1 MTEPSSDSAP
11 NRTLEMAHVLFVDI
25 VAYSRLPMDQQEQV
39 LLHLQ
44 EAVRE
49 TKEFVRAKAS
59 DQLIRLP
66 TGDGMA
72 LVFLGDVE
80 APVRCALELHRIL
93 RRWPEIQLRMGIHT
107 GPVYR
112 VEDINDARNVVG
124 GGINMAQR
132 VMDCGDAGHILL
144 SRNVAEVLEQVR
156 GWSDCL
162 QDLGLHEVKHG
173 AKVQL
178 FNLCKDGLG
187 NQALPARISAVPMSV
202 RLPAKPPGVTP
213 SIAVL
218 PFANLSADKENEYFS
233 DGLAEEILNLLAKIQ
248 GLKVIARTS
257 AFAFRDKETDLRN
270 IAERLNVHTILEGS
284 VRRAGNRIRVTAQL
298 INAADESQLWSE
310 RYDRE
315 LTDIFAIQDEIGQA
329 ISEALKVR
337 LAPRAKTVNIEA
349 YQHYLKGQY
358 YHARVTPDSLAK
370 AKECFEQALA
380 IDPNYAP
387 AHSGLAQYYYTLAAL
402 DIKPTGDVALL
413 ATSAAAKALA
423 IDPANCEAH
432 SVLATMAAICDYAWE
447 VAEKHYRNAMAVES
461 VPPIVRFRYVMLYLF
476 PLRRFADAME
486 QSRSAFETDPLSMI
500 LHYGMAWSMY
510 GAKQLRETIEYARR
524 ALEIDANYYLIWF
537 VMGFAQLR
545 SGFAEEG
552 ITSFKRVVELAPWFG
567 MGVGSLAAAY
577 CQAGDHER
585 SQEWVRKLA
594 DSNGHTLGAAFYYAA
609 AGETDAMFEALDVA
623 HRQRDALL
631 FFIQNLPFFDPYRAD
646 PRFQALLQRM
656 NLA

>member
-1 MTEPSSDSAP
+1 MSAGQSP
-11 NRTLEMAHVLFVDI
+11 TYEIASVLFMDI
-25 VAYSRLPMDQQEQV
+25 VSYSVRSIEEQTEILTTLQSIVRGSVEYKQAWAKQE
-39 LLHLQ
+39 
-44 EAVRE
+44 
-49 TKEFVRAKAS
+49 
-59 DQLIRLP
+59 LISLP
-66 TGDGMA
+66 TGDGLA
-72 LVFLGDVE
+72 LVFMRD
-80 APVRCALELHRIL
+80 PVSPVKCALEIAMSLKSH
-93 RRWPEIQLRMGIHT
+93 PEIKLRMGVHQ
-107 GPVYR
+107 GPVCR
-112 VEDINDARNVVG
+112 HADIKEEVNVVG

-132 VMDCGDAGHILL
+132 VMDCGDAGHILV
-144 SRNVAEVLEQVR
+144 SRNVAEVLEQLR

-173 AKVQL
+173 VKVQL

-187 NQALPARISAVPMSV
+187 NQAWPARISTVTIPV
-202 RLPAKPPGVTP
+202 RLPARPPGTTP
-213 SIAVL
+213 SVAVL
-218 PFANLSADKENEYFS
+218 PFTNLSPDKENEYFG

-257 AFAFRDKETDLRN
+257 AFAFRGKETDLRN
-270 IAERLNVHTILEGS
+270 IAERLNVNTILEGS

-298 INAADESQLWSE
+298 INATDESQLWSE

-337 LAPRAKTVNIEA
+337 LAPRAQTVNIEA

-358 YHARVTPDSLAK
+358 YHARVTPESLGK
-370 AKECFEQALA
+370 AKDYFEKALA

-402 DIKPTGDVALL
+402 DIKPTGEVAAL
-413 ATSAAAKALA
+413 AKSAAKKALA

-447 VAEKHYRNAMAVES
+447 VAEQHYRKAMAVEP

-486 QSRSAFETDPLSMI
+486 QSRLSLETDPLSMI

-510 GAKQLRETIEYARR
+510 GATQLTETIECARR

-545 SGFAEEG
+545 GGFIQEG
-552 ITSFKRVVELAPWFG
+552 INSLRRVVELAPWFD

-577 CQAGDHER
+577 YQAGDHKA
-585 SQEWVRKLA
+585 SQDWVLKLA
-594 DSNGHTLGAAFYYAA
+594 DSQGQTIGAAFYYAA
-609 AGETDAMFEALDVA
+609 AGEAGAMFQALDVA
-623 HRQRDALL
+623 YRRHDALL
-631 FFIQNLPFFDPYRAD
+631 FFVQNLPFFDPYRAD
-646 PRFQALLQRM
+646 PRFHTLLQRM